1 MKDYTNGMTY
11 SDRLK
16 HYEEEKSLLMQMGL
30 DPFELERLLRKAAEK
45 WRI

>member
-1 MKDYTNGMTY
+1 MKEYTKGMKY
-11 SDRLK
+11 DERLR
-16 HYEEEKSLLMQMGL
+16 HYEAEKRLLIQMGL